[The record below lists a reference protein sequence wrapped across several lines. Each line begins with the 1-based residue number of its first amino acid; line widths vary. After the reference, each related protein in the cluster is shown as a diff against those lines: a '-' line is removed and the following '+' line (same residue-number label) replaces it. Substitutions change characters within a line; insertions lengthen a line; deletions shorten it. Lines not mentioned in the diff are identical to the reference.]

1 ICVTRASFKSA
12 AFVLANATM
21 IAPRR
26 KNPSTPEP
34 IKPGSLI
41 TNRRERKAEKLYP
54 PRGGSIKLQS
64 RVGRE
69 TAAAN
74 VRWLREYRCSTLSE
88 LPARLTLLLHP
99 QSDEAQLPWFAC
111 CLAQTG
117 CGCAHSA
124 ICGSCRSG
132 REQRCRAESSI
143 VNYRSRESQLR
154 SFASTL
160 SQLACSGY
168 QKAGQY
174 LEVEDYSRR
183 QQTCR

>member
-1 ICVTRASFKSA
+1 MAQKEN
-12 AFVLANATM
+12 L
-21 IAPRR
+21 
-26 KNPSTPEP
+26 K
-34 IKPGSLI
+34 
-41 TNRRERKAEKLYP
+41 KLYP
-54 PRGGSIKLQS
+54 RRSGSIKLQS

-69 TAAAN
+69 TAVAN
-74 VRWLREYRCSTLSE
+74 VRWLLEYRCSTVSE

-143 VNYRSRESQLR
+143 VNYRSRESQPR

-168 QKAGQY
+168 QTAAGRLTAAWLHRPRQTFLSYFCYLQTQY
-174 LEVEDYSRR
+174 SSAHW
-183 QQTCR
+183 